1 MSTGP
6 GRGNAQQ
13 PPSTARWINPDGTPS
28 LVFFQYMK
36 AMDVLLGLL
45 ATDQLGPLT
54 NAANDTAAA
63 AAGVAIGQ
71 LYRTTNAVQ
80 IRLV

>member
-1 MSTGP
+1 MP
-6 GRGNAQQ
+6 AF
-13 PPSTARWINPDGTPS
+13 A
-28 LVFFQYMK
+28 QYMT
-36 AMDVLLGLL
+36 ALDLLIRGFTAGQSGLI
-45 ATDQLGPLT
+45 

-63 AAGVAIGQ
+63 AAGVKIGQ